1 MGAVAEITL
10 LTVDDNK
17 VLAIG
22 SVWKKAVHPYRNYMG
37 IYVSSDKRNKSIGTD
52 LYNQLSRISNTDKFQ
67 TAIFSTDKVATQFLN
82 KVDFN
87 LARKCYETELSSPNF
102 KYSREENTTYA
113 TLNADK
119 IEELMQLYL
128 QNYKDTHRKI
138 NP

>member
-1 MGAVAEITL
+1 
-10 LTVDDNK
+10 
-17 VLAIG
+17 
-22 SVWKKAVHPYRNYMG
+22 MG
-37 IYVSSDKRNKSIGTD
+37 IYVSSNNRNKGIGTN
-52 LYNQLSRISNTDKFQ
+52 LYNQLTRISNTDKFQ

-138 NP
+138 NPLNEELAFKE